1 MAKGDRAV
9 EHGQD
14 LILFAHDL
22 AEPDSARRDHGLGG
36 VLTKTR
42 RPLFPKK
49 RTFRAAVQMSTEG
62 HFADVTALQ
71 GLAGRTVEASSDH
84 GFLHERREPFR

>member
-22 AEPDSARRDHGLGG
+22 AEPDSARRDHGPGC
-36 VLTKTR
+36 VLIETR
-42 RPLFPKK
+42 RPLSPKSGLFVRQSK
-49 RTFRAAVQMSTEG
+49 WPLRAI
-62 HFADVTALQ
+62 LQ
-71 GLAGRTVEASSDH
+71 TSPPYRV
-84 GFLHERREPFR
+84 